1 MDCLLCRGNNIISQI
16 EDTDEDYGT
25 CPSIPIAY
33 DDLKKDIRCGLSAE
47 ARQLWWP
54 ILPSIQPGAEI
65 LTAPNIKELSE
76 KKYLWAKERVS
87 HHPLSSGASS
97 SLETGVDDRC
107 DRIDE
112 ILALL
117 IHMYDLKEPGLVKT
131 YVSILVLMIPS
142 VDICFHTCCAT
153 LDRPDWFISPTA
165 VNHRLKLYTFKE
177 LVRKYLPKQYSRL
190 ERIGGLGS
198 EFLNLLFI
206 DLFFSL
212 MPTPDVMRVMD
223 AFLLEG
229 TKVIHRFGLGIIFIN
244 RDLLEGEGIRFGQSP
259 LSLPPSLPPSVPPS
273 LLPPP
278 CSHSRYQNRYHLLG
292 SYSQQMSHSS
302 QLQRS
307 G

>member
-1 MDCLLCRGNNIISQI
+1 MDCLLCRGNIISQL

-25 CPSIPIAY
+25 YPTIPISY
-33 DDLKKDIRCGLSAE
+33 EDLKKDIRCGLSAE

-76 KKYLWAKERVS
+76 KKYLWAKDRALS
-87 HHPLSSGASS
+87 HHQAVLDSSNG
-97 SLETGVDDRC
+97 TGIDDRC

-112 ILALL
+112 ILSLL

-177 LVRKYLPKQYSRL
+177 LVRKYLPKQYTRL
-190 ERIGGLGS
+190 ERIGGLSS

-229 TKVIHRFGLGIIFIN
+229 TKVIHRFGLGIIYIN
-244 RDLLEGEGIRFGQSP
+244 RDLLEGEGIGSV
-259 LSLPPSLPPSVPPS
+259 LSSSTLPPSLA
-273 LLPPP
+273 
-278 CSHSRYQNRYHLLG
+278 HSCHQNRDNLLG
-292 SYSQQMSHSS
+292 SYS
-302 QLQRS
+302 
-307 G
+307 